1 MKNFTVIKSQQLLD
15 TEKNNSNPLY
25 FEWFINISRL

>member
-15 TEKNNSNPLY
+15 TEEKAQQQPPVFWMIY
-25 FEWFINISRL
+25 